1 MRKVIVKFLSGE
13 EKRGVILFFNIQKP
27 TFSLQITNKEGKTI
41 AQTVK
46 LDSVKAIYFLKEE
59 GVSESRMHKET
70 IDQSTFASSVAFK
83 LMVEFKD
90 GEVIHGTAIKKYHP
104 AEQGFYLV
112 PLNPADIS
120 ERIYINAQ
128 AVKNVD
134 QKRLIGKILTDQ
146 EKITTEN
153 LHEALD
159 AQKEKREKRL
169 GTILIEKEMINERQL
184 NESLDKQK
192 EDLKVLGEVLIHAG
206 YISPEQL
213 KYALEFQRLNREKR
227 LGEIL
232 VDLKYVTPNDICV
245 ALASQFHTSWIDLA
259 ALKIPWGIATYLPE
273 ELVRRLK
280 VIPVERKIGD
290 ILVVATSQPQHPDLV
305 AEISKY
311 TPLKI
316 ELIVAYEKQIEAAID
331 YYFPPKK

>member
-13 EKRGVILFFNIQKP
+13 EKKGVVLFFNIQKP
-27 TFSLQITNKEGKTI
+27 TFSLQITSEEGLTKT
-41 AQTVK
+41 QTVS
-46 LDSVKAIYFLKEE
+46 LNSVKAIYFLKEE
-59 GVSESRMHKET
+59 GVSESQMHKET

-90 GEVIHGTAIKKYHP
+90 GEVMHGTAIKKYHP
-104 AEQGFYLV
+104 EEKGFYLV

-134 QKRLIGKILTDQ
+134 QKRLLGKILTDQ

-159 AQKEKREKRL
+159 VQKEKREKKL
-169 GTILIEKEMINERQL
+169 GDILIEKGIINETQL
-184 NESLDKQK
+184 NESLDRQK
-192 EDLKVLGEVLIHAG
+192 EELKFLGEVLIEAG

-213 KYALEFQRLNREKR
+213 KHALELQKGNREKR
-227 LGEIL
+227 LGQVL

-245 ALASQFHTSWIDLA
+245 ALASQFHTSWIDLSTA
-259 ALKIPWGIATYLPE
+259 KIQWGIATYLPE
-273 ELVRRLK
+273 EVVRRLK
-280 VIPVERKIGD
+280 VIPVERKMGD
-290 ILVVATSQPQHPDLV
+290 ILVVATSQPQNPDLV
-305 AEISKY
+305 SEISKY

-316 ELIVAYEKQIEAAID
+316 ELIVAYEKYIEAAID